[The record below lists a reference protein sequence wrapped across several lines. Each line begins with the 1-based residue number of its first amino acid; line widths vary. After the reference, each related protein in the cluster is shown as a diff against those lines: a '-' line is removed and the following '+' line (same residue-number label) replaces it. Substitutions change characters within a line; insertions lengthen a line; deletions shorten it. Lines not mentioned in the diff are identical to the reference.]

1 MYVAAAIGVIGCG
14 GLGGN
19 NTGTN
24 AGGTNATASAGAGS
38 RINLDNQGSGAFAGA
53 GTYVVDYMTGQG
65 RAQNDL
71 TAIVRR
77 EFITDDLGTEET
89 TLLSPISLLL
99 KGFQHQ
105 AARLDIKPLARDSRL
120 FQAFNLDFI
129 DFEVDNGSA
138 QPSHLAPPSNLPFAV
153 PARIRIFP
161 GRTTSIPIFVD
172 DSMFDASSGSVVFNS
187 DQFNAVNLGTGT
199 EIKSFLSDYVA
210 FDISSLPL
218 AARPLL
224 TNGDPAGRIYFSGD
238 AFALSEGGQYDSN
251 GNVFSPPRDERGL
264 FEVLTQDV
272 NAPIDGHF
280 APSQIITGTP
290 TPGTYSL
297 VTPDPTDLTGIAR
310 ITALQGTW
318 YDFTKV
324 LVSTQTFELITLPSS
339 NDDKDDDVVAI
350 VKTGNKITAL
360 YYGFADLE
368 AGTFDIFP
376 VASIVNGTDTSG
388 ELTGSLT
395 GMVTGNNV
403 TTTVVHQMRS
413 GTFTFTG
420 GSRPASIP
428 NTGRFL
434 VYRR

>member
-1 MYVAAAIGVIGCG
+1 LYVAAAIGVIGCG
-14 GLGGN
+14 GLSGN

-24 AGGTNATASAGAGS
+24 AGGTNATATAGAGS
-38 RINLDNQGSGAFAGA
+38 RINLENQGTGAYAGA
-53 GTYVVDYMTGQG
+53 GTYVIDFMTGQG
-65 RAQNDL
+65 RAQGDL
-71 TAIVRR
+71 TAIVSRASLTD
-77 EFITDDLGTEET
+77 EFGTETT

-105 AARLDIKPLARDSRL
+105 AARLDIKPLGRDSRL
-120 FQAFNLDFI
+120 FQTFNLDFT
-129 DFEVDNGSA
+129 DFEIDNGNAS
-138 QPSHLAPPSNLPFAV
+138 PNHLAPPNNLPFGA

-161 GRTTSIPIFVD
+161 GRSTSIPIFVD
-172 DSMFDASSGSVVFNS
+172 DSMFDASGGSVVFNS
-187 DQFNAVNLGTGT
+187 DQFLAVNLGTGS
-199 EIKSFLSDYVA
+199 EIKSFLSDYVS

-224 TNGDPAGRIYFSGD
+224 TNGDPAGRAYFSGD
-238 AFALSEGGQYDSN
+238 GIALSEGGQYDSN

-272 NAPIDGHF
+272 SAPIEGHF
-280 APSQIITGTP
+280 APSQIITGVP

-297 VTPDPTDLTGIAR
+297 VSPDPTDLSGIAR

-318 YDFTKV
+318 YDYTKV
-324 LVSTQTFELITLPSS
+324 LVSSLNFELITFPDSD
-339 NDDKDDDVVAI
+339 DDKDQDAVGI

-360 YYGFADLE
+360 YFGFADLE

-376 VASIVNGTDTSG
+376 ISGVVNGTDTTG
-388 ELTGSLT
+388 ELTGTLT

-403 TTTVVHQMRS
+403 ITTVVHQMRS

-420 GSRPASIP
+420 GTRPASIP

-434 VYRR
+434 VFRR